1 MPSVFC
7 KGYQLLQPL
16 RLDLFLTPVFSF
28 AEKENCVAC
37 IAKLGSESWRLRPC
51 HLQVTGSHAEQ
62 GGMHCRQVHSVMA
75 GLRQGGGSRVQMD
88 GVVHFAGQ
96 PHLAEVRK

>member
-1 MPSVFC
+1 MLHLAHELQLPPAIPAHAWHAVTSLC
-7 KGYQLLQPL
+7 KRQP
-16 RLDLFLTPVFSF
+16 P
-28 AEKENCVAC
+28 A
-37 IAKLGSESWRLRPC
+37 LGSESWRLRPC

-62 GGMHCRQVHSVMA
+62 GGMHCRHSVMA

-88 GVVHFAGQ
+88 GVVHSAGQ